1 MRLLVLAIDGRGLG
15 HLNRTLLL
23 ADALRAAEPAA
34 EIRFLVE
41 SPAHGLVRQAG
52 YPVLKL
58 PDPMHPAARQ
68 TLEGRRAELEADLL
82 EAVLDSWRPD
92 GLLLDFVVD
101 PVLFRLVKRRGLRLL
116 LVMRKLR
123 AGALRELAAD
133 PAADLVDAFILPH
146 DPEELAPDELP
157 VHLRPRCHFT
167 GPLVRRLRVERAP
180 AVRRRIAPDAE
191 QLVVVSLGG
200 GGWPGAADLAEAAY
214 RALERLVARRPGL
227 EAVIVHGPLYPR
239 PLPADAPGLR
249 ALRFERELP
258 ELMLAAD
265 AVVCSAGYN
274 SVQELVATGTPGILV
289 PLGDPGRDDQHA
301 RAAWA
306 HRTGRIAVAGPDPD
320 ELVPAIEE
328 QLRLGAGIRS
338 KPLEGSE
345 GAIAGS
351 LLARMLS
358 GSFV

>member
-23 ADALRAAEPAA
+23 ADALRAVEPAA

-41 SPAHGLVRQAG
+41 SPAHGLVQQAG

-68 TLEGRRAELEADLL
+68 TLEGRRAELEAELL
-82 EAVLDSWRPD
+82 DAVLDSWRPD

-101 PVLFRLVKRRGLRLL
+101 PVLFRLVKQRGLRLL

-157 VHLRPRCHFT
+157 AGLQKRCHFT
-167 GPLVRRLRVERAP
+167 GPLVRRLRIERAP
-180 AVRRRIAPDAE
+180 AVRQRIAPGAE

-200 GGWPGAADLAEAAY
+200 GGWPGAAELAEAA
-214 RALERLVARRPGL
+214 RTALTQLGARLDRMVGA
-227 EAVIVHGPLYPR
+227 IVYGPLYPR
-239 PLPADAPGLR
+239 RLPADSPKLR
-249 ALRFERELP
+249 SLHFESELP

-265 AVVCSAGYN
+265 VVVCSAGYN
-274 SVQELVATGTPGILV
+274 SVQELLATGTPGILV
-289 PLGDPGRDDQHA
+289 PLADPGRDDQQA
-301 RAAWA
+301 RALWA
-306 HRTGRIAVAGPDPD
+306 QRTGRVEVARPGAGELAAAVAKLLKNGEGKRYPPKRVADGSPGD
-320 ELVPAIEE
+320 LLV
-328 QLRLGAGIRS
+328 QL
-338 KPLEGSE
+338 
-345 GAIAGS
+345 
-351 LLARMLS
+351 LS
-358 GSFV
+358 M